1 MKTIYILILVLC
13 LILLSGCGP
22 QEVTPEVE
30 TDGNATTYHYWNN
43 YDYLNGSKTFQV
55 EASAGETLHVVL
67 DSVVNQGSV
76 EVKVISPK
84 NKTLWKTKLVASG
97 TQEADVPVEVEGEYS
112 VIVRAKATSGR
123 YDVKVAVR

>member
-1 MKTIYILILVLC
+1 MKAIHIIIMILC
-13 LILLSGCGP
+13 LILLSGCAP

-30 TDGNATTYHYWNN
+30 TESDATTYHYWNN

-55 EASAGETLHVVL
+55 EASAGETLHVVFE
-67 DSVVNQGSV
+67 SVVNQGSV
-76 EVKVISPK
+76 EVRVVSPK
-84 NKTLWKTKLVASG
+84 NKTLWETKVVASG
-97 TQEADVPVEVEGEYS
+97 TQESDVPVEVEGEYS